1 MVKTLLL
8 LDCIENLCYEEIV
21 WRQLEFAFFGA
32 LTSVGALFDFRK
44 DIRMANLC
52 ISKKNNYTSL
62 ERLGKLTNLVLVVT
76 VDHAKKYEVTKD
88 ELTIAIQ
95 EGVHTFEFSA
105 KVSSLFMKIP
115 LNVKKVEKIF
125 EISKNQKIN
134 VFISESDISVAI
146 EGPDNGALI

>member
-1 MVKTLLL
+1 
-8 LDCIENLCYEEIV
+8 
-21 WRQLEFAFFGA
+21 
-32 LTSVGALFDFRK
+32 
-44 DIRMANLC
+44 MANLC

-105 KVSSLFMKIP
+105 TLTFSLLISCRLSISTTSLKI
-115 LNVKKVEKIF
+115 LGNKK
-125 EISKNQKIN
+125 SR
-134 VFISESDISVAI
+134 
-146 EGPDNGALI
+146 P